1 MIRQLVEF
9 SVTRKVTILMI
20 SIGLI
25 AFGMV
30 GVSRLPINLLPSLSY
45 PSLTVQTEFI
55 NAAPAEVEQ
64 LITRP
69 VEEVVGVLKGLKQ
82 IHSVSRSGIS
92 EVTLEFGWES
102 NMANLAMDIREKL
115 DRLELPLDAD
125 TPIVLRY
132 DPALDPIMKLSIS
145 AGSISTG
152 QDSTSQNTIPLTRLR
167 LLGDKIVKET
177 LERIEGVASAKIQG
191 GEEEEI
197 HVNINQGKVAAMR
210 IAPEQL
216 GQLIQNSNINRPGGS
231 LKNEQ
236 TQLLVR
242 TLNEYSN
249 LQEMRDLRI
258 TSPDQALVRLGDV
271 AEVVW
276 TSKDKDEIA
285 RFNGNEGILV
295 SLYKEGDANTV
306 EVAKAVKAR
315 IAFLQGKLPKG
326 VTVGVQ
332 FDQSRFI
339 EQSIDEV
346 KSSLLFGGLLAIC
359 VLWLFL
365 RDFRLTAIIATAI
378 PLSVIASFIF
388 MYRFDVSLNI
398 MSLGGLTLGVGM
410 LVDSAIVVLESIHRQ
425 REKGMSI
432 IEAAIEGTSLVG
444 GAVTA
449 SVLTTIAVFIPIV
462 FVEGIAGQLFRD
474 QALTVTFSLVM
485 SLAVSFTL
493 IPMLA
498 SLRKK
503 RKEKGIQGSLIN
515 EIESTSTKLNKKE
528 KNKETFFDRLNN
540 RYEKMLRIVL
550 KFKWISLFS
559 AFAIFFLS
567 LLLVARIPTEL
578 IPQLSEGEFYFDV
591 SLPEGTALPT
601 TKKLLEKMEVTALE
615 NRLVDSVYVSVGSR
629 NVSGGLSL
637 KTKDENLAQI
647 SIVIKDRS
655 DSELE
660 KQVIEELRDSYS
672 KIPAADIRFGRP
684 SFFSLKTPMELL
696 FFGED
701 LDAMRDYTL
710 SLLPKINQIEGLIDV
725 RASLETGNPELVVKF
740 DREQLARL
748 GFNIESV
755 SETLNRRVNGVVV
768 SRFQQPDR
776 QIDIRL
782 RNRERDR
789 DSVNDMEN
797 IVIGEVA
804 GRPVTLKAVASIES
818 LQGPSAIDRIQQSRV
833 ALIAGNLKGRSLS
846 QVTADINQ
854 LLIKYPPPANLSFE
868 FGGQNK
874 EMQKSFN
881 SLYFAIGLA
890 IFLVYLVMAAT
901 FEHLG
906 HPFIILLTI
915 PLSIVGVIMGLLTSG
930 YGISVISMIGVV
942 FLVGVVVN
950 NAIVLVDAINHF
962 RKTGLEKF
970 DAIITASKSR
980 LRPILMTTFTT
991 VLGLL
996 PMAIGLG
1003 EGAELRAPLAV
1014 VVSFGL
1020 VFSTA
1025 LTLLIIPATY
1035 LIMPSTVHS
1044 NDELELLDR
1053 RVQRAEQLGAEK
1065 NLAGPESDAVTTKG

>member
-1 MIRQLVEF
+1 MIRQAVEF
-9 SVTRKVTILMI
+9 SVKRKVTIFVVSLA
-20 SIGLI
+20 LF
-25 AFGMV
+25 AFGLV
-30 GVSRLPINLLPSLSY
+30 GFFRLPINLLPSLSY

-102 NMANLAMDIREKL
+102 NMTNLAMDIREKL
-115 DRLELPLDAD
+115 DRLELPLEAD

-132 DPALDPIMKLSIS
+132 DPALDPIMKLSLS
-145 AGSISTG
+145 GKL
-152 QDSTSQNTIPLTRLR
+152 PLTRLR
-167 LLGDKIVKET
+167 LLADKTVKET

-197 HVNINQGKVAAMR
+197 HININQGKVAAMG
-210 IAPEQL
+210 IDPLQL
-216 GQLIQNSNINRPGGS
+216 GQLIKNSNINRPGGS
-231 LKNEQ
+231 LKNQQ

-242 TLNEYSN
+242 TLNEYDD
-249 LQEMRDLRI
+249 LEEMRALRI
-258 TSPDQALVRLGDV
+258 TAPGKPSVRLGDV

-276 TSKDKDEIA
+276 TSKDKVEIA
-285 RFNGNEGILV
+285 RFNGDEGILV

-306 EVAKAVKAR
+306 DVANAVKSKIEA
-315 IAFLQGKLPKG
+315 LQKKLPKG
-326 VTVGVQ
+326 VKVAVQ

-339 EQSIDEV
+339 EQSIREV
-346 KSSLLFGGLLAIC
+346 KQSLLFGGLLAIGI
-359 VLWLFL
+359 LWLFL
-365 RDFRLTAIIATAI
+365 RDVRLTGIIMTAI
-378 PLSVIASFIF
+378 PLSVIAAFIF

-425 REKGMSI
+425 REKGLSI
-432 IEAAIEGTSLVG
+432 YQAAIQGTSEVG

-449 SVLTTIAVFIPIV
+449 SVLTTVAVFIPIV

-474 QALTVTFSLVM
+474 QALTVTFSLLM
-485 SLAVSFTL
+485 SLVASFTL

-498 SLRKK
+498 SLGKQNK
-503 RKEKGIQGSLIN
+503 RNSDLVNTNKSKNESSINSLGRFSSN
-515 EIESTSTKLNKKE
+515 
-528 KNKETFFDRLNN
+528 
-540 RYEKMLRIVL
+540 YEKILRAAL
-550 KFKWISLFS
+550 KFKWLCLSG
-559 AFAIFFLS
+559 AFAIFFLT
-567 LLLVARIPTEL
+567 LLLVPRLPTEL

-601 TKKLLEKMEVTALE
+601 TNRLLEKMEYIALQ
-615 NRLVDSVYVSVGSR
+615 NPDVDSVYVSVGSR

-655 DSELE
+655 DSKME
-660 KQVIEELRDSYS
+660 QRVIDQLRTEYS
-672 KIPAADIRFGRP
+672 RLPQANAQFGRP

-696 FFGED
+696 FYGED
-701 LDAMRDYTL
+701 LEAMRDYTL
-710 SLLPKINQIEGLIDV
+710 ALLPQISEIEGLIDV
-725 RASLETGNPELVVKF
+725 RASLETGNPELVVQF

-755 SETLNRRVNGVVV
+755 AATLNRRVTGSIV

-782 RNRERDR
+782 RNREIDR

-797 IVIGEVA
+797 IVIGEID
-804 GRPVTLKAVASIES
+804 GRPVTLRAVAKIEL
-818 LQGPSAIDRIQQSRV
+818 LQGPAAIDRIQQSRV
-833 ALIAGNLKGRSLS
+833 AIIAANLKGRSLS
-846 QVTADINQ
+846 QVTEDIRQ
-854 LLIKYPPPANLSFE
+854 LLSNNPPPAELSFE
-868 FGGQNK
+868 FGGQNE
-874 EMQKSFN
+874 EMQQSFS
-881 SLYFAIGLA
+881 SLYFAITLA

-915 PLSIVGVIMGLLTSG
+915 PLSLVGVIFGLLASG
-930 YGISVISMIGVV
+930 YGVSVISMIGVV

-950 NAIVLVDAINHF
+950 NAIVLVDAINHT
-962 RKTGLEKF
+962 RRLGMEKLE
-970 DAIITASKSR
+970 AIIDASKSR
-980 LRPILMTTFTT
+980 LRPILMTTCTT

-996 PMAIGLG
+996 PMAIGFG

-1020 VFSTA
+1020 VVSTA
-1025 LTLLIIPATY
+1025 LTLIIIPVTY
-1035 LIMPSTVHS
+1035 LIMPSKVSTD
-1044 NDELELLDR
+1044 DEMEALNKRLHDAEEIESLHGDEEI
-1053 RVQRAEQLGAEK
+1053 RV
-1065 NLAGPESDAVTTKG
+1065 KG

>member
-20 SIGLI
+20 SIGLV

-30 GVSRLPINLLPSLSY
+30 GVSRLSINLLPSLSY
-45 PSLTVQTEFI
+45 PSLTIQTEFT
-55 NAAPAEVEQ
+55 NAAPAEIEQ

-92 EVTLEFGWES
+92 EVTLEFSWES
-102 NMANLAMDIREKL
+102 NMSNLAMDIREKL
-115 DRLELPLDAD
+115 DRLDLPLDAD

-132 DPALDPIMKLSIS
+132 DPALDPIMKLSVS
-145 AGSISTG
+145 S
-152 QDSTSQNTIPLTRLR
+152 DSDVIPLTRLR
-167 LLGDKIVKET
+167 LFGDKIVKET

-197 HVNINQGKVAAMR
+197 HININQGKVAAMG
-210 IAPEQL
+210 IDPEQL

-242 TLNEYSN
+242 TINEYSS

-258 TSPDQALVRLGDV
+258 TPPDKALVRLGDV
-271 AEVVW
+271 AEVIW
-276 TSKDKDEIA
+276 TSKDKEEIA
-285 RFNGNEGILV
+285 RFNANEGILV

-315 IAFLQGKLPKG
+315 IAFLQSKLPKG
-326 VTVGVQ
+326 VKVAVQ
-332 FDQSRFI
+332 FDQSHFI

-346 KSSLLFGGLLAIC
+346 KSSLFFGGLLAIG

-365 RDFRLTAIIATAI
+365 RDFRLTVIIATAI

-425 REKGMSI
+425 REKGLNI
-432 IEAAIEGTSLVG
+432 TEAAIEGTSLVS
-444 GAVTA
+444 GAVSA

-485 SLAVSFTL
+485 SLAASFTL

-498 SLRKK
+498 SLGK
-503 RKEKGIQGSLIN
+503 
-515 EIESTSTKLNKKE
+515 NKKPVNSV
-528 KNKETFFDRLNN
+528 KPAKVRKLVDRQIDRQIDRRTGSETFFYRLNN
-540 RYEKMLRIVL
+540 RYEKLLKIVL
-550 KFKWISLFS
+550 RFKWISVFS

-567 LLLVARIPTEL
+567 LILVARIPTEL

-601 TKKLLEKMEVTALE
+601 TNKLLEKMEIIALK
-615 NRLVDSVYVSVGSR
+615 NPLVKSVYVSVGSR

-647 SIVIKDRS
+647 SIMIKDRS
-655 DSELE
+655 DSDME
-660 KQVIEELRDSYS
+660 KQVIEELRESYS
-672 KIPAADIRFGRP
+672 NIADADIRFGRP

-696 FFGED
+696 FFGEN
-701 LDAMRDYTL
+701 LEVMRDYTL
-710 SLLPKINQIEGLIDV
+710 SLLPKISEIDGLIDV
-725 RASLETGNPELVVKF
+725 RASLEMGNPELVVIF
-740 DREQLARL
+740 DRDQLARL
-748 GFNIESV
+748 GFNIQSV
-755 SETLNRRVNGVVV
+755 SETINRRVNGSVV

-782 RNRERDR
+782 RNRETDR

-818 LQGPSAIDRIQQSRV
+818 LQGPAAIDRIQQSRV
-833 ALIAGNLKGRSLS
+833 ALIGGNLKGRSLS
-846 QVTADINQ
+846 QVTADISQ

-874 EMQKSFN
+874 EMEQSFN

-915 PLSIVGVIMGLLTSG
+915 PLSLVGVIMGLLTSG

-950 NAIVLVDAINHF
+950 NSIVLVDAINHF
-962 RKTGLEKF
+962 RRAGLEKF
-970 DAIITASKSR
+970 DAIIEASKSR
-980 LRPILMTTFTT
+980 LRPILMTTCTT

-1020 VFSTA
+1020 VFSTM
-1025 LTLLIIPATY
+1025 LTLLIIPVTY

-1044 NDELELLDR
+1044 NDEMELLDNR
-1053 RVQRAEQLGAEK
+1053 IQQAELSGFESTQPGTE
-1065 NLAGPESDAVTTKG
+1065 PETEPETEPRTEP

>member
-9 SVTRKVTILMI
+9 SVTRKVTILMV
-20 SIGLI
+20 SIALI
-25 AFGMV
+25 AFGII
-30 GVSRLPINLLPSLSY
+30 GFSRLPINLLPSLSY
-45 PSLTVQTEFI
+45 PSLTVQTEFA
-55 NAAPAEVEQ
+55 NAAPAEIEQ

-69 VEEVVGVLKGLKQ
+69 VEEVVGVLKGLQQ
-82 IHSVSRSGIS
+82 IHSVSRSGVS
-92 EVTLEFGWES
+92 EVTLEFGWDAD
-102 NMANLAMDIREKL
+102 MTNLAMDIREKL

-132 DPALDPIMKLSIS
+132 DPAFDPIMKLSLS
-145 AGSISTG
+145 GGSS
-152 QDSTSQNTIPLTRLR
+152 DSLVGNGLNGKVELTRLR

-197 HVNINQGKVAAMR
+197 HINIHQGKLAAMG
-210 IAPEQL
+210 IDPQELSQL
-216 GQLIQNSNINRPGGS
+216 LKNSNINRPGGS

-242 TLNEYSN
+242 TINEYSN

-258 TSPDQALVRLGDV
+258 TPSDKPLVRLGDV
-271 AEVVW
+271 ADVIW
-276 TSKDKDEIA
+276 TSKDKEEIA
-285 RFNGNEGILV
+285 RFNGDEGILV

-306 EVAKAVKAR
+306 DVANAVKAA
-315 IAFLQGKLPKG
+315 IASLQKKLPKG
-326 VTVGVQ
+326 VKIAVQ

-339 EQSIDEV
+339 EQSINEV
-346 KSSLLFGGLLAIC
+346 KQSLLFGGLLAIC

-365 RDFRLTAIIATAI
+365 RDFRLTAIITTAI
-378 PLSVIASFIF
+378 PLSVIAAFIF

-425 REKGMSI
+425 REKGLTI
-432 IEAAIEGTSLVG
+432 YQAAIQGTSEVG

-474 QALTVTFSLVM
+474 QALTVTFSLMM
-485 SLAVSFTL
+485 SLIVSFTL

-498 SLRKK
+498 SLGK
-503 RKEKGIQGSLIN
+503 Q
-515 EIESTSTKLNKKE
+515 
-528 KNKETFFDRLNN
+528 KNKLPETNKQTPSVNSLGKFSLA
-540 RYEKMLRIVL
+540 YEKVLRTVL
-550 KFKWISLFS
+550 KFKWASLS
-559 AFAIFFLS
+559 GAFAIFFLT
-567 LLLVARIPTEL
+567 LLLVPRLPTEL

-601 TKKLLEKMEVTALE
+601 TNKLLEKMELIALNHPE
-615 NRLVDSVYVSVGSR
+615 VDFVYVSVGSR

-647 SIVIKDRS
+647 SIVIKDRADS
-655 DSELE
+655 DME
-660 KQVIEELRDSYS
+660 QRVISNLRDAYA
-672 KIPAADIRFGRP
+672 KLPQANVQFGRP

-696 FFGED
+696 FYGED
-701 LDAMRDYTL
+701 LEAMRDYTL
-710 SLLPKINQIEGLIDV
+710 ELLPLISQVEGLIDV

-748 GFNIESV
+748 NFNIQSV
-755 SETLNRRVNGVVV
+755 SETLNRRVNGSIV

-782 RNRERDR
+782 RNREADR

-797 IVIGEVA
+797 IVIGEVQ
-804 GRPVTLKAVASIES
+804 GRPVTLAAVAKIES
-818 LQGPSAIDRIQQSRV
+818 LRGPAAIDRIQQSRV
-833 ALIAGNLKGRSLS
+833 AIIAGNLKGRSLS
-846 QVTADINQ
+846 QVTNDIAQ
-854 LLIKYPPPANLSFE
+854 IIKNNPPPAELSFE

-874 EMQKSFN
+874 EMQQSFD
-881 SLYFAIGLA
+881 SMYFAIALA

-915 PLSIVGVIMGLLTSG
+915 PLSLVGVIFGLLFSG

-950 NAIVLVDAINHF
+950 NAIVLVDAINLAR
-962 RKTGLEKF
+962 RKGLQKF
-970 DAIITASKSR
+970 EAIVEASKSR

-996 PMAIGLG
+996 PMAIAFG
-1003 EGAELRAPLAV
+1003 EGSELRAPLAV

-1020 VFSTA
+1020 VVSTT
-1025 LTLLIIPATY
+1025 LTLLIIPVTY
-1035 LIMPSTVHS
+1035 LIMPSKVTTDDDLKNLNERLH
-1044 NDELELLDR
+1044 
-1053 RVQRAEQLGAEK
+1053 QAEQI
-1065 NLAGPESDAVTTKG
+1065 ESAHGHI

>member
-1 MIRQLVEF
+1 MIRQAVEF
-9 SVTRKVTILMI
+9 SVTRRVTILMV
-20 SIGLI
+20 SLAVL
-25 AFGMV
+25 AFGTV
-30 GVSRLPINLLPSLSY
+30 GFSRLPINLLPSLSY
-45 PSLTVQTEFI
+45 PSLTVQTEFA
-55 NAAPAEVEQ
+55 NAAPAEIEQ

-82 IHSVSRSGIS
+82 IHSVSRSGVS
-92 EVTLEFGWES
+92 EVTLEFGWEA
-102 NMANLAMDIREKL
+102 NMTNLAMDIREKL
-115 DRLELPLDAD
+115 DRLELPLEAE

-132 DPALDPIMKLSIS
+132 DPALDPIMKLSLS
-145 AGSISTG
+145 G
-152 QDSTSQNTIPLTRLR
+152 DMPLTRLR
-167 LLGDKIVKET
+167 LLGDKTVKET
-177 LERIEGVASAKIQG
+177 LERIEGVASAKVQG

-197 HVNINQGKVAAMR
+197 HINIHQGKVAAMGINTQMLSDLLR
-210 IAPEQL
+210 
-216 GQLIQNSNINRPGGS
+216 NSNINRPGGS

-242 TLNEYSN
+242 TLNEYDD

-258 TSPDQALVRLGDV
+258 TPPNKPSVRLGDV
-271 AEVVW
+271 AEILW
-276 TSKDKDEIA
+276 TSKEKEEIA
-285 RFNGNEGILV
+285 RFDGSEGILV

-306 EVAKAVKAR
+306 DVANSVKEK
-315 IAFLQGKLPKG
+315 IADLQRNLPKG
-326 VTVGVQ
+326 IKVSVQ

-339 EQSIDEV
+339 EQSINEV
-346 KSSLLFGGLLAIC
+346 KQSLLYGGLLAIC

-365 RDFRLTAIIATAI
+365 RNARLTAIITTAI
-378 PLSVIASFIF
+378 PLSVIAAFIF

-425 REKGMSI
+425 REKGLSVFQ
-432 IEAAIEGTSLVG
+432 AAIEGTSEVG

-449 SVLTTIAVFIPIV
+449 SVLTTIAVFIPII

-474 QALTVTFSLVM
+474 QALTVTFSLLM
-485 SLAVSFTL
+485 SLIVSFTL

-498 SLRKK
+498 SLGKQK
-503 RKEKGIQGSLIN
+503 DVIPLSKEELKTLEDDTQPLEENFKPLEDRTNSLGWF
-515 EIESTSTKLNKKE
+515 STKYEHLL
-528 KNKETFFDRLNN
+528 RLA
-540 RYEKMLRIVL
+540 LG
-550 KFKWISLFS
+550 FKWTVVAS
-559 AFAIFFLS
+559 AFSIFFLT
-567 LLLVARIPTEL
+567 LLLVPRLPTEL

-601 TKKLLEKMEVTALE
+601 TNKLLEKMEIIALE
-615 NRLVDSVYVSVGSR
+615 NPDVDSVYVSVGSR
-629 NVSGGLSL
+629 NISGGLSL

-647 SIVIKDRS
+647 NIVIKDRS
-655 DSELE
+655 DSEME
-660 KQVIEELRDSYS
+660 QRVIEQLRNAYS
-672 KIPAADIRFGRP
+672 QIPQANAQFGRP

-701 LDAMRDYTL
+701 LEGMRDYTL
-710 SLLPKINQIEGLIDV
+710 ALLPKISKVEGLIDV

-748 GFNIESV
+748 GFDINSV
-755 SETLNRRVNGVVV
+755 SETLNRRVNGSIV

-782 RNRERDR
+782 RNREADR

-797 IVIGEVA
+797 IVIGEA
-804 GRPVTLKAVASIES
+804 DGRPVTLRAVAKIES
-818 LQGPSAIDRIQQSRV
+818 LQGPAAIDRIQQSRV
-833 ALIAGNLKGRSLS
+833 AIIAGNLKGRSLK
-846 QVTADINQ
+846 QVTQEIQQ
-854 LLIKYPPPANLSFE
+854 LLIDNPPPSELSFE

-874 EMQKSFN
+874 EMQQSFN
-881 SLYFAIGLA
+881 SMYFAIGLA

-906 HPFIILLTI
+906 HPFVILFTI
-915 PLSIVGVIMGLLTSG
+915 PLALVGVIFGLLFSG
-930 YGISVISMIGVV
+930 YGISVISMIGAV

-950 NAIVLVDAINHF
+950 NAIVLVDAINIA
-962 RKTGLEKF
+962 RRRGLEKLE
-970 DAIITASKSR
+970 AIVQAAKSR

-996 PMAIGLG
+996 PMAIGFG

-1020 VFSTA
+1020 LVATS
-1025 LTLLIIPATY
+1025 LTLFIIPVTY
-1035 LIMPSTVHS
+1035 LIMPS
-1044 NDELELLDR
+1044 
-1053 RVQRAEQLGAEK
+1053 K
-1065 NLAGPESDAVTTKG
+1065 VTTNEELIKLNQRLEEAEEIESHHEMDEQITDNPVT

>member
-20 SIGLI
+20 SVGLV
-25 AFGMV
+25 AFGIV
-30 GVSRLPINLLPSLSY
+30 GFLRLPINLLPSLSY
-45 PSLTVQTEFI
+45 PSLTVQTEYA
-55 NAAPAEVEQ
+55 NAAPAEIEQ

-82 IHSVSRSGIS
+82 IHSISRSGVS
-92 EVTLEFGWES
+92 EVTLEFGWEA
-102 NMANLAMDIREKL
+102 NMSSLAMDIREKL
-115 DRLELPLDAD
+115 DRLDLPTEAE

-145 AGSISTG
+145 ADTG
-152 QDSTSQNTIPLTRLR
+152 VIPLTRLR
-167 LLGDKIVKET
+167 LLGDKEVKEA

-197 HVNINQGKVAAMR
+197 HININQGKVAAMG
-210 IAPEQL
+210 INPEQL
-216 GQLIQNSNINRPGGS
+216 GQLIRNSNINRPGGS
-231 LKNEQ
+231 LKNDR

-242 TLNEYSN
+242 TLNEYGN

-258 TSPDQALVRLGDV
+258 TRPNQPSVRLGDV

-276 TSKDKDEIA
+276 TSKDKEEIA
-285 RFNGNEGILV
+285 RFGGREGILV

-306 EVAKAVKAR
+306 KVAKAVKAGIESLR
-315 IAFLQGKLPKG
+315 RKLPKG
-326 VTVGVQ
+326 VKVAVQ

-339 EQSIDEV
+339 EQSIEQV
-346 KSSLLFGGLLAIC
+346 KSSLLFGGLLAIG

-378 PLSVIASFIF
+378 PLSVIAAFIF

-425 REKGMSI
+425 RERGLSI
-432 IEAAIEGTSLVG
+432 IQAAIEGSSQVG

-485 SLAVSFTL
+485 SLVVSFTL

-498 SLRKK
+498 SLGKKQQNIDLKAEIDTSSLLNKSENLEKK
-503 RKEKGIQGSLIN
+503 RNSKLSNASENANFFGRF
-515 EIESTSTKLNKKE
+515 STG
-528 KNKETFFDRLNN
+528 
-540 RYEKMLRIVL
+540 YEKVLRATL
-550 KFKWISLFS
+550 KFKWFSLLS
-559 AFAIFFLS
+559 AFGIFFLS
-567 LLLVARIPTEL
+567 LMLVAKIPTEL

-601 TKKLLEKMEVTALE
+601 TNKLLQQMEKEALRHKDVT
-615 NRLVDSVYVSVGSR
+615 SVYVSVGSR
-629 NVSGGLSL
+629 NISGGLSL

-647 SIVIKDRS
+647 SIVIKDRA
-655 DSELE
+655 DSEME
-660 KQVIEELRDSYS
+660 QRVIDDLRAVYNQ
-672 KIPAADIRFGRP
+672 IPEADIRFARP

-701 LDAMRDYTL
+701 LEAMRDYTL
-710 SLLPKINQIEGLIDV
+710 ALLPKISQIEGLIDV

-740 DREQLARL
+740 NRDQLARL

-755 SETLNRRVNGVVV
+755 SETLNRRVNGVIV

-782 RNRERDR
+782 RNREIDR

-797 IVIGEVA
+797 IVIGEIEA
-804 GRPVTLKAVASIES
+804 RPVTLRAVASIET
-818 LQGPSAIDRIQQSRV
+818 LQGPAAIDRISQSRV
-833 ALIAGNLKGRSLS
+833 AIIAGNLKGRSLS
-846 QVTADINQ
+846 QVTEDIKK
-854 LLIKYPPPANLSFE
+854 LLIDNPPPDTLSFE
-868 FGGQNK
+868 FGGQNE
-874 EMQKSFN
+874 EMQQSFN

-915 PLSIVGVIMGLLTSG
+915 PLSLVGVIAGLLFSG

-950 NAIVLVDAINHF
+950 NAIVLVDAINHA
-962 RKTGLEKF
+962 RRTGLEKF
-970 DAIITASKSR
+970 EAIVTASKSR

-996 PMAIGLG
+996 PMAIGFG

-1020 VFSTA
+1020 VVATG

-1035 LIMPSTVHS
+1035 LIMPSKVTTD
-1044 NDELELLDR
+1044 DELNQLNREIQDAE
-1053 RVQRAEQLGAEK
+1053 RALV
-1065 NLAGPESDAVTTKG
+1065 SDNA

>member
-1 MIRQLVEF
+1 MIRQAVEF
-9 SVTRKVTILMI
+9 SVKRKVTILMV
-20 SIGLI
+20 SIALV
-25 AFGMV
+25 AFGIV
-30 GVSRLPINLLPSLSY
+30 GFTRLPINLLPSLSY
-45 PSLTVQTEFI
+45 PSLTVQTEFP

-82 IHSVSRSGIS
+82 IHSVSRSGVS
-92 EVTLEFGWES
+92 EVTLEFGWEAD
-102 NMANLAMDIREKL
+102 MTTLAMDIREKL

-132 DPALDPIMKLSIS
+132 DPALDPIMKMSLS
-145 AGSISTG
+145 G
-152 QDSTSQNTIPLTRLR
+152 DYPLTRMR
-167 LLGDKIVKET
+167 LLGDKLVKET

-197 HVNINQGKVAAMR
+197 HINIHQGKLAAMGLE
-210 IAPEQL
+210 PNELSQL
-216 GQLIQNSNINRPGGS
+216 LSNSNINRPGGS

-242 TLNEYSN
+242 TLNEYDD

-258 TSPDQALVRLGDV
+258 TPPNSPVVRLGDV
-271 AEVVW
+271 ADVLW
-276 TSKDKDEIA
+276 TSKDKEEIA
-285 RFNGNEGILV
+285 RFGGQEGILV

-306 EVAKAVKAR
+306 EVANSIKQQ
-315 IAFLQGKLPKG
+315 IQTLQRKLPKG
-326 VTVGVQ
+326 VKVSVQ

-339 EQSIDEV
+339 EQSINEV
-346 KSSLLFGGLLAIC
+346 KQSLLFGGLLAIC
-359 VLWLFL
+359 VLWIFL
-365 RDFRLTAIIATAI
+365 RDFRLTAIITTAI
-378 PLSVIASFIF
+378 PLSVVASFIF

-425 REKGMSI
+425 REKGLGI
-432 IEAAIEGTSLVG
+432 FDAAIEGTSEVG

-449 SVLTTIAVFIPIV
+449 SVLTTIAVFVPIV

-474 QALTVTFSLVM
+474 QALTVTFSLIM
-485 SLAVSFTL
+485 SLIVSFTL

-498 SLRKK
+498 SLGRRKSK
-503 RKEKGIQGSLIN
+503 KSKIDNARSSFNSLGRFS
-515 EIESTSTKLNKKE
+515 ES
-528 KNKETFFDRLNN
+528 
-540 RYEKMLRIVL
+540 YEKILRSVL
-550 KFKWISLFS
+550 KFKWATVAS

-567 LLLVARIPTEL
+567 LTLVSKLPTEL

-601 TKKLLEKMEVTALE
+601 TNKVMEKMERIALE
-615 NRLVDSVYVSVGSR
+615 NPEVDSVYVSVGSR

-655 DSELE
+655 DSDME
-660 KQVIEELRDSYS
+660 QRVIEQLRTAYS
-672 KIPAADIRFGRP
+672 DLPQADAQFGRP

-701 LDAMRDYTL
+701 LEVMKEYTL
-710 SLLPKINQIEGLIDV
+710 QLLPKISKVEGLIDV
-725 RASLETGNPELVVKF
+725 RASLETGNPELVVQF
-740 DREQLARL
+740 DRDQLARL
-748 GFNIESV
+748 GLNIEGV
-755 SETLNRRVNGVVV
+755 SQAINQRVNGTIV

-782 RNRERDR
+782 RNREIDR

-797 IVIGEVA
+797 IVIGEA
-804 GRPVTLKAVASIES
+804 DGRPVTLKAVAKIEA
-818 LQGPSAIDRIQQSRV
+818 LQGPAAIDRIQQSRV
-833 ALIAGNLKGRSLS
+833 AIIAGNLKGRSLS
-846 QVTADINQ
+846 DVTKDIQ
-854 LLIKYPPPANLSFE
+854 LLIEQNPPPAQLNFE

-874 EMQKSFN
+874 EMQQSFN
-881 SLYFAIGLA
+881 SMYFAIGLA

-906 HPFIILLTI
+906 HPFVILFTI
-915 PLSIVGVIMGLLTSG
+915 PLAMVGVILGLLVSG

-950 NAIVLVDAINHF
+950 NAIVLVDAINQA
-962 RKTGLEKF
+962 RRAGLEKLE
-970 DAIITASKSR
+970 AIVEAGKSR

-996 PMAIGLG
+996 PMAIGFG

-1020 VFSTA
+1020 VVATG

-1035 LIMPSTVHS
+1035 YIVPSKITT
-1044 NDELELLDR
+1044 DEELEELNR
-1053 RVQRAEQLGAEK
+1053 RVEVAEET
-1065 NLAGPESDAVTTKG
+1065 ESHHQALD

>member
-1 MIRQLVEF
+1 MIRQMVEF
-9 SVTRKVTILMI
+9 SVTRRVTILMV
-20 SIGLI
+20 SLALI
-25 AFGMV
+25 AFGTV
-30 GVSRLPINLLPSLSY
+30 GFSRLPINLLPSLSY
-45 PSLTVQTEFI
+45 PSLTVQTEFT
-55 NAAPAEVEQ
+55 NAAPAEIEQ

-92 EVTLEFGWES
+92 EVTLEFGWEAD
-102 NMANLAMDIREKL
+102 MTNLSMDIREKL
-115 DRLELPLDAD
+115 DRLQLPLEAD

-132 DPALDPIMKLSIS
+132 DPALDPIMKLSLSGDIS
-145 AGSISTG
+145 
-152 QDSTSQNTIPLTRLR
+152 LTRLR
-167 LLGDKIVKET
+167 LLGDKTVKET

-197 HVNINQGKVAAMR
+197 HINIHQGRVAAMG
-210 IAPEQL
+210 INPEQL
-216 GQLIQNSNINRPGGS
+216 SLLLKNSNINRPGGS
-231 LKNEQ
+231 LKNDQ

-242 TLNEYSN
+242 TLNEYEN

-258 TSPDQALVRLGDV
+258 TAPDKPSVRLGDV
-271 AEVVW
+271 ADVIW
-276 TSKDKDEIA
+276 TSKDKEEIA
-285 RFNGNEGILV
+285 RFDGDEGILV

-306 EVAKAVKAR
+306 DVANAVKAK
-315 IAFLQGKLPKG
+315 ISSLQRKLPKG
-326 VTVGVQ
+326 VKMAVQ

-339 EQSIDEV
+339 EQSISEV
-346 KSSLLFGGLLAIC
+346 KQSLLFGGLLAIG
-359 VLWLFL
+359 VLWIFL
-365 RDFRLTAIIATAI
+365 RDFRLTAIITTSI
-378 PLSVIASFIF
+378 PLSVIAAFIF

-425 REKGMSI
+425 REKGLSI
-432 IEAAIEGTSLVG
+432 YQAAIQGTAEVG

-474 QALTVTFSLVM
+474 QALTVTFSLMM
-485 SLAVSFTL
+485 SLLVSFTL

-498 SLRKK
+498 SLGKQKQVASAEPVKLSQQKGPSKK
-503 RKEKGIQGSLIN
+503 SRINSLGKY
-515 EIESTSTKLNKKE
+515 SWY
-528 KNKETFFDRLNN
+528 
-540 RYEKMLRIVL
+540 YERILRVVL
-550 KFKWISLFS
+550 RFKWFSLVTAFS
-559 AFAIFFLS
+559 IFFLT
-567 LLLVARIPTEL
+567 LLLVPRLPTEL

-591 SLPEGTALPT
+591 SMPEGTALPT
-601 TKKLLEKMEVTALE
+601 TNQLLEKMEAIALQNPE
-615 NRLVDSVYVSVGSR
+615 ISSVYVSVGSR

-647 SIVIKDRS
+647 SIVIKDRA
-655 DSELE
+655 DNEME
-660 KQVIEELRDSYS
+660 QRVIQQLRDAYS
-672 KIPAADIRFGRP
+672 QLPQANAQFGRP

-696 FFGED
+696 FYGED
-701 LDAMRDYTL
+701 LEAMRDYTL
-710 SLLPKINQIEGLIDV
+710 ELLPQISQIKGLIDV
-725 RASLETGNPELVVKF
+725 RASLETGNPELVVRF

-755 SETLNRRVNGVVV
+755 SQTLNRRVNGSVV

-782 RNRERDR
+782 RNREADR

-797 IVIGEVA
+797 IVIGEIE
-804 GRPVTLKAVASIES
+804 GRPVTLRAVAKIES
-818 LQGPSAIDRIQQSRV
+818 LQGPAAIDRIQQSRV
-833 ALIAGNLKGRSLS
+833 AIIAGNLKGRSLS
-846 QVTADINQ
+846 QVTEDIRQ
-854 LLIKYPPPANLSFE
+854 LIKNNPPPAELNFE

-874 EMQKSFN
+874 EMQQSFN
-881 SLYFAIGLA
+881 SMYFAIILA

-915 PLSIVGVIMGLLTSG
+915 PLSLIGVIFGLLFSG

-950 NAIVLVDAINHF
+950 NAIVLVDAINHA
-962 RKTGLEKF
+962 RRQGLEKLE
-970 DAIITASKSR
+970 AIVVASKSR

-996 PMAIGLG
+996 PMAIGFG

-1020 VFSTA
+1020 VVSTT
-1025 LTLLIIPATY
+1025 LTLLIIPVSY
-1035 LIMPSTVHS
+1035 LIMPSKVST
-1044 NDELELLDR
+1044 DEELERLD
-1053 RVQRAEQLGAEK
+1053 QSLHDAEK
-1065 NLAGPESDAVTTKG
+1065 IEAVHQE